1 MFWLV
6 TPRSLASDILKTLG
20 QDMTLQL
27 TEREDIYLLMKAGN
41 ILARFWCLWYLCNKL
56 KKLIRK
62 DRRESSKNLMSSKNS

>member
-1 MFWLV
+1 MKKST

-20 QDMTLQL
+20 QDMTFAVD
-27 TEREDIYLLMKAGN
+27 REDIYLLMKAGN

-62 DRRESSKNLMSSKNS
+62 DSRRESSKNLMSSKNS